1 MRVIVGDE
9 DRVYRPGETFEV
21 PAGTPHQMGTGE
33 PTTMRWK
40 VRRALRTAEF
50 FEGLYGSGPDSA
62 RELGQ
67 AFFEIGAISW
77 LGPGNRSGFPSDRP
91 WPLPSRSS
99 APG

>member
-40 VRRALRTAEF
+40 VRRALRTAESSRAVWQRP
-50 FEGLYGSGPDSA
+50 GQR

-67 AFFEIGAISW
+67 AFFAEFE
-77 LGPGNRSGFPSDRP
+77 RSDRE
-91 WPLPSRSS
+91 
-99 APG
+99 

>member
-21 PAGTPHQMGTGE
+21 PAGTPHRMGTGE

-50 FEGLYGSGPDSA
+50 ENELASIGSSV
-62 RELGQ
+62 
-67 AFFEIGAISW
+67 ISW
-77 LGPGNRSGFPSDRP
+77 LWAGESLEIPVSRPS
-91 WPLPSRSS
+91 PLPSRCS